1 MQIIYASGFQRVKLE
16 QNDHDARQMY
26 FEPVI
31 RCHET
36 PSNIMAYPSQGNQ
49 WERKKLNYIKK
60 RTFLEALRL
69 RGTEK

>member
-49 WERKKLNYIKK
+49 
-60 RTFLEALRL
+60 
-69 RGTEK
+69 